1 MGGLYIMS
9 VKKCL
14 LTAVIACGAVVVMSE
29 NSEAFFGRRGSHGSC
44 GSSGGG
50 WGSGGSW
57 GGSHGSWGS
66 RGGWGSRGS
75 HGGSWGGSHGSW
87 GGSHGSHGGGYAVTH
102 YGDGGYASR
111 GVTYDRVV
119 VRESKPVTIAKSLP
133 AVKTRLTLR
142 VPAEAKVTLAGVE
155 TKQTGEVRQFST
167 SKLSAGQVWEDYTV
181 VVEMNRDGQVVREE
195 RTLKLTGGMPQE
207 LAIDFAENQLAQR

>member
-57 GGSHGSWGS
+57 GGSHGSNGGWGWRRGS
-66 RGGWGSRGS
+66 HGGWGSN
-75 HGGSWGGSHGSW
+75 GSWGGSHGSY
-87 GGSHGSHGGGYAVTH
+87 GGYGGGYSVIVNE
-102 YGDGGYASR
+102 GGYARR